1 MNLLG
6 RLVLLTL
13 LVCTVF
19 GSVYWFELARG
30 RDEVHAV
37 LRELSQER
45 AARLDTAINFRGA
58 GLAAIVSSYAWWD
71 DMVKYMET
79 RDDKWAASTVDNLIN
94 IPNGGHAIWVL
105 DPQLQVVHQLDQE
118 FRNFPAPFPSP
129 DKLRQAIAGHYTF
142 RYFTRIDG
150 AVWEIFG
157 AAIQS
162 AQFWR
167 HQTPVRGYLL
177 LGHRWDDAWNSQLD
191 TLVGAH
197 VKLLP
202 ADTPLAEVPHLHDC
216 RRPLP
221 GIDGQPIALLDVR
234 FNYDLLETARQRF
247 ILRVVILSVVC
258 MLAVAVLV
266 AVIATVVLR
275 PLGRIVRSLES
286 RQTAPIAD
294 LLSSKTEFGEIARL
308 LAGQLRWGQMLQ
320 EEMRRQLERAN
331 PERIRHEAESN
342 EALRLR
348 LAGNIHDGPIQS
360 IYAAGLRLAAIQS
373 EVEQGRA
380 PAVERIVEINTI
392 LRQASADLR
401 NLILELEPE
410 ELRERDLETALQ
422 GIERHLRQTANCAF
436 ELALTE
442 GALDGLSREAQTHLY
457 FICRELASNAVRHAH
472 PTHARLQFSLDR
484 GFLRLEWFN
493 NGLLATPESA
503 GGGHGLRNIER
514 RVGELG
520 GTIRQ
525 GPQKDGWRVACE
537 IPLASLLHSV
547 PRPALGP

>member
-13 LVCTVF
+13 LVCAAFACIFWLEIVQ
-19 GSVYWFELARG
+19 A

-45 AARLDTAINFRGA
+45 AARLDTAIAFRGA
-58 GLAAIVSSYAWWD
+58 GLESVVSSYAWWD
-71 DMVKYMET
+71 EMVKYMET
-79 RDDKWAASTVDNLIN
+79 HDDKWAASTVDNLIR

-105 DPQLQVVHQLDQE
+105 DPQFNVVHQLDQE
-118 FRNFPAPFPSP
+118 FRNFATPFQSSAQ
-129 DKLRQAIAGHYTF
+129 LQQAIGNRYTF
-142 RYFTRIDG
+142 RYFTRLDG
-150 AVWEIFG
+150 SVWEIFG

-167 HQTPVRGYLL
+167 NQTPVRGYLL
-177 LGHRWDDAWNSQLD
+177 LGRRWDDAWNSQLD
-191 TLVGAH
+191 TLVGASI
-197 VKLLP
+197 KLQPPGIPLKSLP
-202 ADTPLAEVPHLHDC
+202 LLHDF

-221 GIDGQPIALLDVR
+221 GLDGQAIALLDVR

-247 ILRVVILSVVC
+247 MQRVITLCVVWV
-258 MLAVAVLV
+258 LGIAVFGGI
-266 AVIATVVLR
+266 IAYVVLR
-275 PLGRIVRSLES
+275 PLGRIARSLES
-286 RQTAPIAD
+286 RQTVPISG

-331 PERIRHEAESN
+331 PERLRHEAETN

-373 EVEQGRA
+373 EVEQGRTPA
-380 PAVERIVEINTI
+380 PERLVEINGI

-410 ELRERDLETALQ
+410 ELRERDLETALL

-436 ELALTE
+436 ELVLAE

-457 FICRELASNAVRHAH
+457 FICRELASNAIRHAH
-472 PTHARLQFSLDR
+472 PTHAHLQFSLDR

-493 NGLLATPESA
+493 NGSLATPESA

-537 IPLASLLHSV
+537 IPLASLHHST
-547 PRPALGP
+547 PRPTLGS